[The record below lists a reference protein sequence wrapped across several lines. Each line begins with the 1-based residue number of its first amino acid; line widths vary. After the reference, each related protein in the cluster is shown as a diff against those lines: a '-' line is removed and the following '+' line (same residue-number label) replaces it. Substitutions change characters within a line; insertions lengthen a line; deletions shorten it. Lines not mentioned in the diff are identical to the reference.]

1 MELIHVSDS
10 EFESRVLKS
19 ENPVLVDF
27 WAPWC
32 GPCRMIA
39 PILEE
44 VAGEMED
51 RLTVAKV
58 NTDSDAEWASR
69 FGIMGIP
76 TMILF
81 HNGREVDRL
90 VGAYPKA
97 NLVSWLDQH
106 LVAQPAQA

>member
-1 MELIHVSDS
+1 MEPIHVSDT
-10 EFESRVLKS
+10 EFESRVLKADR
-19 ENPVLVDF
+19 PVLVDF

-32 GPCRMIA
+32 APCRMVA

-44 VAGEMED
+44 VAGELQD
-51 RLTVAKV
+51 QLTIAKV

-90 VGAYPKA
+90 VGAHPKGSLL
-97 NLVSWLDQH
+97 NWLNHH
-106 LVAQPAQA
+106 LAAQPAQA